1 MKNYKISIPKLI
13 ASLVSFFMA
22 GFFFYKWNN
31 MAVPTYCS
39 TTTTF
44 AQSAFHTSMF
54 LIASLFLI
62 SAIANVINII
72 QEEKRIK
79 KKERI

>member
-1 MKNYKISIPKLI
+1 MKQISIAKLI
-13 ASLVSFFMA
+13 ATLISFFMS

-54 LIASLFLI
+54 LIASLFLM
-62 SAIANVINII
+62 SGIANMMGII
-72 QEEKRIK
+72 QEEKDGKTKRLAK
-79 KKERI
+79 